1 MSDPMSATKTRP
13 LMKPRQPTPESRQLQ
28 VIRRVIAKSPA
39 LGFGG
44 PRLLLAVSRPVW
56 TAAVRCTAR
65 STREA
70 FREPMND
77 STIMRAALSGLGR
90 THRDAPPPCI
100 TGSQMYDLADAWG
113 SLSNERRG
121 EAILVCLAQQSEV
134 EDPGAPPA
142 WMEEYERKDG
152 VF

>member
-1 MSDPMSATKTRP
+1 MSAT
-13 LMKPRQPTPESRQLQ
+13 PETRQLQ
-28 VIRRVIAKSPA
+28 IIRRVIAKSPA

-56 TAAVRCTAR
+56 TAATRHAAR

-70 FREPMND
+70 FRESMND
-77 STIMRAALSGLGR
+77 STVYRAALSGLGR
-90 THRDAPPPCI
+90 MHRDAPPPCI
-100 TGSQMYDLADAWG
+100 TGSQVYDLTAAWSG
-113 SLSNERRG
+113 LSNERRG
-121 EAILVCLAQQSEV
+121 EAILVCLAQKSEA

-142 WMEEYERKDG
+142 WMAEFERKDG